1 MEVSY
6 SNCVCFTRNVDF
18 RSSKT
23 LQSRSAFFITTFLRL
38 SYIYHGIR
46 NKERNSH
53 LLISCNQLSKPI
65 MIGIDPYKPKPY
77 ATINKLTSHLGDSG
91 MKNKQKTWSTQG
103 TKPGTH
109 NNIMSK

>member
-1 MEVSY
+1 
-6 SNCVCFTRNVDF
+6 
-18 RSSKT
+18 
-23 LQSRSAFFITTFLRL
+23 
-38 SYIYHGIR
+38 
-46 NKERNSH
+46 
-53 LLISCNQLSKPI
+53 